1 MKVECTLEERIG
13 KKSNQPYLCFVIKIG
28 QYEKVVFP
36 EGAEKELI
44 KMYYSKK
51 TSE

>member
-1 MKVECTLEERIG
+1 MKIDCTLEERIG

-28 QYEKVVFP
+28 NYEKVVFP

-44 KMYYSKK
+44 SLYYKK
-51 TSE
+51 QSN